1 VPRNTW
7 ILCGKPE
14 NWNIAFQDG
23 IWALVPKFG
32 GKWRYI
38 RENDR
43 LFFYATATVAGM
55 IGFGKVQTKFK
66 QTKPLFP
73 EEIAAKMVLYP
84 FCFEFITDY
93 ALAESQWKTGRIKIG
108 LPTGSYSG
116 MNLLDDQDIID
127 KIIEAT
133 KKNWNTAPSEDDS
146 ESSKPQAITIVNVPV
161 QSSLSHDKVKDMV
174 YQIGKMHR
182 YMADKEY
189 VINSDKLD
197 VVWRRVEK
205 SVPTYAF
212 EIQVSGNLHQAI
224 AKLKHAYDIWNSNIF
239 LVTED
244 GYQGKIAELLS
255 GTFHEIK
262 DILRIITLAQVDELY
277 SIQVVDAKLRKKLGL
292 P

>member
-1 VPRNTW
+1 MPRNHW

-14 NWNIAFQDG
+14 NWNTALQDS

-32 GKWRYI
+32 GKWRYL

-43 LFFYATATVAGM
+43 LFFYATAPVAGV
-55 IGFGKVQTKFK
+55 IGLGKVQAKFK
-66 QTKPLFP
+66 QTKPQFP
-73 EEIAAKMVLYP
+73 EEIAAKTVLYP
-84 FCFEFITDY
+84 FCFEFLPEYT
-93 ALAESQWKTGRIKIG
+93 LVESQWKTGRIKIT

-127 KIIEAT
+127 KITESI
-133 KKNWNTAPSEDDS
+133 KRDWNVAPSEDDS
-146 ESSKPQAITIVNVPV
+146 EVAAPPVAKTTSPSAQAD
-161 QSSLSHDKVKDMV
+161 LSHDRVKDMV

-182 YMADKEY
+182 YITDKEY

-212 EIQVSGNLHQAI
+212 EIQVGGDLYHAL

-239 LVTED
+239 LVTD
-244 GYQGKIAELLS
+244 DSYLVKIAELLS

-262 DILRIITLAQVDELY
+262 GQLRIITLAQVNDLY
-277 SIQVVDAKLRKKLGL
+277 SIQVDDAKLRKKLGL